1 MEERPCL
8 GVGAMLRKMEPFR
21 FGKSSSGGGMTFRSE
36 GIRDGEE
43 TAAGSGAWSARELL
57 SGRESVLRF
66 GSLRLSGFIL
76 FSAKQLK
83 GEKKCQF

>member
-1 MEERPCL
+1 
-8 GVGAMLRKMEPFR
+8 
-21 FGKSSSGGGMTFRSE
+21 MTFRSD

-43 TAAGSGAWSARELL
+43 TAAGSGAWSVRELL

-76 FSAKQLK
+76 FFCKNSLK
-83 GEKKCQF
+83 EKTCQF